1 MIQMLQKF
9 FICLL
14 VLSLTTAT
22 AQDQRGIIGKEN
34 WLMNW
39 TNFKPKQT
47 NYRDAKI
54 ILTGQ
59 INKNTILTKENT
71 YLLVGDVFV
80 TNNATLTIQAGT
92 HIRGDFESNGTLI
105 VTKNSKIIAEGTET
119 DPIVFTSNQN
129 DSRKAGDWGGIILL
143 GDAPINKSE
152 GVGCVDIA
160 FKNGLCKYGGEN
172 ENSDSGSLKYVR
184 IEFSGKKFN
193 KTRGLNALTLAAVG
207 SKTNIE
213 YVQISYANDDAI
225 EVKGGNVNMK
235 NIVTF
240 KSVDDDFDL
249 SMGTQLKINN
259 SLIIRDPFLSE
270 ESKSR
275 GFEVESFD
283 KLDGSDSS
291 RKLTTVL
298 ANNITM
304 LNIEKDGLQSN
315 SEAIYINDEAN
326 FAISNSVISGFEIG
340 ISLANKA
347 ATVANLNKK
356 ITLNNVLVNKCQ
368 KVVFAEASFNEN
380 QDFSQDIERS
390 LTPTTCHLLKS
401 NLAASTLFKN
411 IEFTSLTDFQLTES
425 AAKLFVS
432 K

>member
-1 MIQMLQKF
+1 MIQMLQKNY
-9 FICLL
+9 ICLM
-14 VLSLTTAT
+14 VLSFTAAT

-54 ILTGQ
+54 ILNGQ
-59 INKNTILTKENT
+59 ITKNTTLTKENT

-92 HIRGDFESNGTLI
+92 HVRGDFESNGTLI
-105 VTKNSKIIAEGTET
+105 VAKNAKIIAEGTET
-119 DPIVFTSNQN
+119 DPIIFTSNQN

-172 ENSDSGSLKYVR
+172 ENSNSGSLKYVR

-193 KTRGLNALTLAAVG
+193 KTKGLNALTLAAVG

-213 YVQISYANDDAI
+213 FVQISYANDDAI
-225 EVKGGNVNMK
+225 EIKGGNVNMK

-240 KSVDDDFDL
+240 KSGDDDFDL

-283 KLDGSDSS
+283 KLDASDSS
-291 RKLTTVL
+291 RKLTSVL

-304 LNIEKDGLQSN
+304 LNIEKEGISSN
-315 SEAIYINDEAN
+315 SEAIYINDDVN
-326 FAISNSVISGFEIG
+326 FALSNSVISGFEIG

-347 ATVANLNKK
+347 ATVANLSKK
-356 ITLNNVLVNKCQ
+356 ITLNNLLLNKSQ
-368 KVVFAEASFNEN
+368 KIVFAEASYNEN

-390 LTPTTCHLLKS
+390 LTAPSCQLLKS
-401 NLAASTLFKN
+401 DMAVKTMFKN

-425 AAKLFVS
+425 ASKTFVS